1 MINPRK
7 EIQLYG
13 KTLTYRTVTI
23 SKRTSQGRQNLRK
36 PALYK
41 NCENNREM
49 RMLTWMMVCPPHV
62 IIQLIYIYDLKFFR
76 AHIFNKYPINKL
88 NP

>member
-23 SKRTSQGRQNLRK
+23 SKKTKQHK
-36 PALYK
+36 EDK
-41 NCENNREM
+41 
-49 RMLTWMMVCPPHV
+49 
-62 IIQLIYIYDLKFFR
+62 I
-76 AHIFNKYPINKL
+76 
-88 NP
+88 